1 MDDDVAM
8 TGDGRLVPPDGLP
21 DPALP
26 LVPTNAALDHRPTD
40 HDAQTRRVGGPVGLR
55 RPLASDRRKSPRGGS
70 WRRFLSRR
78 PPDADVQ
85 LAATNRLPLGKR
97 PAELSSATVSC
108 ADKHCR
114 NAAVIYGL
122 SDYRRRRRRTAR
134 PPRVRIR
141 RKNPWRRFFFLIEI
155 GRRVRFMWVNYTNRR
170 GARQERKILL
180 SFSEPRAILRATVR
194 QVNTTPARCEYVD
207 NL

>member
-1 MDDDVAM
+1 M
-8 TGDGRLVPPDGLP
+8 TGDGRLVPPEGLP

-97 PAELSSATVSC
+97 PAELSWATQALSPSQPQGTPPEAPHSGDQDV
-108 ADKHCR
+108 
-114 NAAVIYGL
+114 AAL
-122 SDYRRRRRRTAR
+122 PAPASQDCPASAR
-134 PPRVRIR
+134 PHPSQKPVAPLLFPDRDRTKGPLHVGELYEPTGGPSRTE
-141 RKNPWRRFFFLIEI
+141 NPLVFF
-155 GRRVRFMWVNYTNRR
+155 
-170 GARQERKILL
+170 
-180 SFSEPRAILRATVR
+180 
-194 QVNTTPARCEYVD
+194 
-207 NL
+207 